1 MKKLFTTII
10 IPYLSLLVVMTSC
23 NNPPKY
29 VSGSDFK
36 TEYELGVN
44 QTMKQSIYLGETN
57 DIFYL
62 SHKTRSLI
70 NGAWKEE
77 IWYTK
82 SSDLEPG
89 FLGELKKLNRKKH
102 KTELI
107 MIAAKK
113 GDYEIVKA
121 YLKDGIDI
129 NIKDPE
135 NGYAALHWAAEK
147 GQKEIVKLLIEKG
160 ANLNAKTK
168 NNLTPLN
175 LADNNFE
182 NEISELLI
190 KNGATEFLY

>member
-1 MKKLFTTII
+1 MKKPFTTITTPFLFI
-10 IPYLSLLVVMTSC
+10 LVVIVGC
-23 NNPPKY
+23 NNSPKY
-29 VSGSDFK
+29 VSGSIFK
-36 TEYELGVN
+36 KEYELGIN
-44 QTMKQSIYLGETN
+44 QTMVQSIYLGETN

-70 NGAWKEE
+70 SGVWKEE

-82 SSDLEPG
+82 SEDLEPN
-89 FLGELKKLNRKKH
+89 FLEKLRKLNKKNQE
-102 KTELI
+102 TEL
-107 MIAAKK
+107 MDATKK
-113 GDYEIVKA
+113 GDLETVGA
-121 YLKDGIDI
+121 YLKEGIDI
-129 NIKDPE
+129 NTRDPK
-135 NGYAALHWAAEK
+135 NGYTALHWAAEK
-147 GQKEIVKLLIEKG
+147 GQKKIVKLLIEKG